1 MTKPKSINSPNLSLT
16 CFRFSGDHPYAVQSA
31 STNFF
36 FSYANAGVGAIQA
49 GFKNY
54 VKFRGTATR
63 PEYWYWVLF
72 TFLVWIVS
80 NALDRSGT
88 ISGLFSLATL
98 LPGLGVTVRRLRDAN
113 FSWTWLL
120 LPVPGYIPFVYGL
133 VIMFVELFEAGF
145 AELALTYTDEQLG
158 EVFVMEV
165 MSNPQLQESLVIV
178 LVSLLYIGLT
188 SILVNVIFAAQRS
201 KSFEQGNKRVAPKG
215 PESPIV

>member
-1 MTKPKSINSPNLSLT
+1 MD
-16 CFRFSGDHPYAVQSA
+16 F
-31 STNFF
+31 
-36 FSYANAGVGAIQA
+36 VGAIKA

-54 VKFRGTATR
+54 ANFRGTASR

-72 TFLVWIVS
+72 ILLVSVVA
-80 NALDRSGT
+80 NAIDNSGAL
-88 ISGLFSLATL
+88 SGIFSLATL

-158 EVFVMEV
+158 EAFVMEV

-188 SILVNVIFAAQRS
+188 SLLVNVIFAAQRS
-201 KSFEQGNKRVAPKG
+201 KIFEQGNKRVAPKG
-215 PESPIV
+215 PESPNV